1 LPEVA
6 APSALA
12 GPLAVWAARVN
23 RRLPELLPPATAR
36 PDGPERTDGYADLRS
51 YAPIGDTRTIALVAR
66 DGRIDW
72 WPIPDLDS
80 CPTFAAILDARNGGR
95 LELEPG
101 PALPGLLAAACAR
114 HGARIVHV
122 STDYVFDGAGPSG
135 RTAPDGGRAG
145 YEPDDPTGPAGVY
158 GRTKEQGE
166 QRVREAADA
175 HHVVRTAWVYG
186 GTGANFVRTMARL
199 AGERDTLDVV
209 DDQHGSPT
217 WSADLATGL
226 IALGRSDAAP
236 GTLHATGGGVTT
248 WCGFAR
254 AVFEELGA
262 DPERVHGCTT
272 AQFPRPAPRPAWSVL
287 SPASWAA
294 AGLPALRSWR
304 EALSAAVVGQGV
316 ALRAQ
321 GFPPLVAQHGLTT
334 APATPRVV
342 GHRTRMAQKPTA
354 VTSARHHAAQC
365 AG

>member
-1 LPEVA
+1 VRWMVTGAGGALGTDLARLLCADGERVTALTRAELDISDADAVERVVA
-6 APSALA
+6 AWVGSDRARERGDDDRAVLLNAAAFTAVDLA
-12 GPLAVWAARVN
+12 ETDPDAARAAHEVN
-23 RRLPELLPPATAR
+23 T
-36 PDGPERTDGYADLRS
+36 
-51 YAPIGDTRTIALVAR
+51 VA
-66 DGRIDW
+66 
-72 WPIPDLDS
+72 
-80 CPTFAAILDARNGGR
+80 
-95 LELEPG
+95 
-101 PALPGLLAAACAR
+101 PGLLAAACAR

-186 GTGANFVRTMARL
+186 GTGANFVRTMARH

-304 EALSAAVVGQGV
+304 EALSAAVVGHPELLG
-316 ALRAQ
+316 
-321 GFPPLVAQHGLTT
+321 H
-334 APATPRVV
+334 TPVR
-342 GHRTRMAQKPTA
+342 
-354 VTSARHHAAQC
+354 
-365 AG
+365 